1 MTLIEL
7 GGVVREARR
16 KAGFT
21 QEQLADR
28 VGCSPRTII
37 RIESGN
43 TDDFRVRLLLDVMTV
58 LSLDMRVEPVRPLE
72 KPVFVVRPVAGT
84 GADEEEGGPVP

>member
-7 GGVVREARR
+7 GEVVREARR
-16 KAGFT
+16 NAGLT

-28 VGCSPRTII
+28 VDCSPRTII

-58 LSLDMRVEPVRPLE
+58 LSLDMRVEPVKPLARPG
-72 KPVFVVRPVAGT
+72 FVVAPAAGV
-84 GADEEEGGPVP
+84 DEEGGGPAP

>member
-7 GGVVREARR
+7 GEVVREARR
-16 KAGFT
+16 NAGLT
-21 QEQLADR
+21 QEQMAAR

-58 LSLDMRVEPVRPLE
+58 LSLDMRIETVKPLAR
-72 KPVFVVRPVAGT
+72 PVFVVAPGA
-84 GADEEEGGPVP
+84 GADDEAEGPVP